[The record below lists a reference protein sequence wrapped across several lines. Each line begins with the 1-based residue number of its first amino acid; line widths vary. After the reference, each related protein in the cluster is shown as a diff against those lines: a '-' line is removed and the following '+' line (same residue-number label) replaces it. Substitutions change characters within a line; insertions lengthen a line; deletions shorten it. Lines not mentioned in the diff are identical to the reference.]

1 MSDPKNY
8 KQNKR
13 DQFWDTFMMMREDP
27 VVLSLQKYPNHRV
40 SNLYDHSS
48 RVALCAYDLSRR
60 FHIEVDGEALAK
72 GAMLHDFYL
81 YHAQS
86 NHSITY
92 REHLM
97 EHPHVALEN
106 AKKHFD
112 LTEKEENIITSHMWP
127 LTPLQIPKSKE
138 AFLIQLSD
146 KICAFGE
153 GVLKQTAVQQEKYE
167 KRAHRQKRGLRS
179 KRWIELPH
187 T

>member
-1 MSDPKNY
+1 MSDPRTY
-8 KQNKR
+8 KQNRR
-13 DQFWDTFMMMREDP
+13 DQFWDTFLQLREDP

-60 FHIEVDGEALAK
+60 LHIKVDGEALAK

-97 EHPHVALEN
+97 KHPHVALDN
-106 AKKHFD
+106 AKKHF
-112 LTEKEENIITSHMWP
+112 
-127 LTPLQIPKSKE
+127 
-138 AFLIQLSD
+138 
-146 KICAFGE
+146 
-153 GVLKQTAVQQEKYE
+153 
-167 KRAHRQKRGLRS
+167 
-179 KRWIELPH
+179 
-187 T
+187 